1 MNYKGYEIDV
11 REGKTADGDMI
22 LWSINRSDG
31 TRMTSDSEYG
41 NYNTV
46 SSVEND
52 LKCRIDKWFTL
63 PMNKK

>member
-11 REGKTADGDMI
+11 KEENDMI
-22 LWSINRSDG
+22 LWSIKRSDG
-31 TRMTSDSEYG
+31 VKMTSDSEYG

-52 LKCRIDKWFTL
+52 LKCRVDKWFTL
-63 PMNKK
+63 PMNKKTK